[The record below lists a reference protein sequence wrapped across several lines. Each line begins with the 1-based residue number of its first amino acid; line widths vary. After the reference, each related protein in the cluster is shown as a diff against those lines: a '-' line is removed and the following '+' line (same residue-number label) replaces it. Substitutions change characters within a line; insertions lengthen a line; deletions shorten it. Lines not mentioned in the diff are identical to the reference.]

1 MKIYFAGSI
10 RGGREHA
17 QLYRKLIAALARL
30 GTVLTEHV
38 GDPLPSTGENKGDR
52 AIYERDM
59 RWLESAD
66 VMIAEVS
73 TPSLGVGFEIG
84 RAVQMGKRILCLHQS
99 RGGRRISAMIAG
111 CPGVTLI
118 EYTTLDEA
126 EEAMKRFVISE
137 DAP

>member
-17 QLYRKLIAALARL
+17 QLYRTLITALARL

-38 GDPLPSTGENKGDR
+38 GDPLPSTGEHKGDR

-73 TPSLGVGFEIG
+73 LPSLGVGFEIA
-84 RAVQMGKRILCLHQS
+84 RAVQMGKRILCLHRS
-99 RGGRRISAMIAG
+99 REGRKTSAMIAG

-118 EYTTLDEA
+118 EYKTLGEA

>member
-17 QLYRKLIAALARL
+17 QLYRELITVLTRL

-38 GDPLPSTGENKGDR
+38 GDPLSAAGETRDDR

-73 TPSLGVGFEIG
+73 TPSLGVGFEIS
-84 RAVQMGKRILCLHQS
+84 RAVQMGKKILCLHRS
-99 RGGRRISAMIAG
+99 GEGRRTSAMIAG

-118 EYTTLDEA
+118 EYKTLDEA

-137 DAP
+137 DEP

>member
-17 QLYRKLIAALARL
+17 QLYRRLIGALSLL

-38 GDPLPSTGENKGDR
+38 GNALPAAGENKDDR
-52 AIYERDM
+52 AIFERDM

-66 VMIAEVS
+66 VVIAEVT

-84 RAVQMGKRILCLHQS
+84 RAVLMGKRTLCLHQS
-99 RGGRRISAMIAG
+99 GEGRRTSAMIAG
-111 CPGVTLI
+111 CPNVTLI
-118 EYTTLDEA
+118 EYTTFDEA
-126 EEAMKRFVISE
+126 EEAMKRFVASE
-137 DAP
+137 NAP